1 MISISII
8 HLTIITMKKTRL
20 LLLFYL
26 FLINKTLAQ
35 NGQNIELSFTK
46 PSKILKTEK
55 LNLWKYG
62 SKGAG
67 IITTQDI
74 AVTLQKPEPFI
85 AFSVA
90 IEGLRIDASLVEVSV
105 QTKQDGTWSKE
116 WQPVEYNSDADNSAL
131 KMMTNMLELDKST
144 TAIRVRFYIKSN
156 DIRLKKAKIRLFA
169 AGNISTGSIGN
180 NLELRA
186 ACAVPPSVSRA
197 VWGAQW
203 SLTDDKIYKG
213 SATITPVTH
222 LIVHHSAGN
231 NASSNW
237 AAVVA
242 SYFDL
247 HVNTNGWSDIGYNWL
262 IAPDGQIFVGRG
274 GGNNVVGAHMCG
286 YNVNTMGVC
295 LIGNFTTV
303 EPAPLALNKLKQLL
317 AWKASD
323 SNIDPLGNSAIRS
336 NYGIM
341 NNISGH
347 RDGCS
352 PDYTEC
358 PGNLLYAKLTTLRQ
372 DVKTALAACTTA
384 SNELFTQNDIK
395 IFPNPN
401 EGQFSISIK
410 MNEKA
415 HNPLIINV
423 LSIDG
428 RIIFEKKINENL
440 IDINEKIELDNAAKG
455 TYLVRISDGQKSTS
469 KLIAIQ

>member
-1 MISISII
+1 
-8 HLTIITMKKTRL
+8 MKKTHL

-26 FLINKTLAQ
+26 FLISKVFTQ
-35 NGQNIELSFTK
+35 NGQNIELGFTK
-46 PSKILKTEK
+46 PSKLLKTEK

-62 SKGAG
+62 SKGEG
-67 IITTQDI
+67 IITTQDM

-85 AFSVA
+85 ALSVA
-90 IEGLRIDASLVEVSV
+90 IEGLRINPSLVEVSV

-116 WQPVEYNSDADNSAL
+116 WQPVEYNLDADNSAL

-144 TAIRVRFYIKSN
+144 TAIRVRFCIKSN

-169 AGNISTGSIGN
+169 PGNISTGSIGN
-180 NLELRA
+180 NLELRS

-203 SLTDDKIYKG
+203 QLTDDKIYKG
-213 SATITPVTH
+213 SLTVTPVTH

-231 NASSNW
+231 NTSSNW
-237 AAVVA
+237 AAIVA

-262 IAPDGQIFVGRG
+262 IAPDGQLFVGRG

-286 YNVNTMGVC
+286 YNANTMGVC

-303 EPAPLALNKLKQLL
+303 EPARLALNKLTQLL

-323 SNIDPLGNSAIRS
+323 SKIDPVGSGAIRS
-336 NYGIM
+336 NYATM
-341 NNISGH
+341 NNVSGH
-347 RDGCS
+347 RDGCA
-352 PDYTEC
+352 PGYTEC
-358 PGNLLYAKLTTLRQ
+358 PGNLLYAKLLILRQ
-372 DVKTALAACTTA
+372 DVKTALAGCTTA
-384 SNELFTQNDIK
+384 NEELFSQNEIK
-395 IFPNPN
+395 VFPNPN

-410 MNEKA
+410 MNEKV
-415 HNPLIINV
+415 HNSLTINV

-428 RIIFEKKINENL
+428 KIVFEKYINANALE
-440 IDINEKIELDNAAKG
+440 INEKIELDNAAKG
-455 TYLVRISDGQKSTS
+455 MYLVRISDGQKSTS
-469 KLIAIQ
+469 KLIAIK

>member
-1 MISISII
+1 
-8 HLTIITMKKTRL
+8 MKKTHL

-26 FLINKTLAQ
+26 FLINKTPAQ

-55 LNLWKYG
+55 INLWKYG
-62 SKGAG
+62 SKGEG
-67 IITTQDI
+67 IITTQDM

-85 AFSVA
+85 ALSVA
-90 IEGLRIDASLVEVSV
+90 IEGLRIDASLVEVCV

-131 KMMTNMLELDKST
+131 KMMTNMLELDKNT
-144 TAIRVRFYIKSN
+144 TAIRVRFSIKSN
-156 DIRLKKAKIRLFA
+156 DIRLKKAKIRLFSP
-169 AGNISTGSIGN
+169 GNISTGSVGN
-180 NLELRA
+180 LLELRA

-203 SLTDDKIYKG
+203 GLTDDKIYKG
-213 SATITPVTH
+213 SPTVTTVTH
-222 LIVHHSAGN
+222 LIVHHSASN
-231 NASSNW
+231 NTSSNW

-262 IAPDGQIFVGRG
+262 IAPDGQLFVGRG

-286 YNVNTMGVC
+286 YNANTMGVC
-295 LIGNFTTV
+295 LIGNFTSV
-303 EPAPLALNKLKQLL
+303 EPAQLALNKLTQLL
-317 AWKASD
+317 TWKASE
-323 SNIDPLGNSAIRS
+323 SKIDPLGNSAIRS
-336 NYGIM
+336 NYATM

-347 RDGCS
+347 RDGCA

-358 PGNLLYAKLTTLRQ
+358 PGNLLYAKLPTLRQ
-372 DVKTALAACTTA
+372 DVKTALAGCTTS
-384 SNELFTQNDIK
+384 SNELFSQNDMK

-415 HNPLIINV
+415 RNPLTINV

-428 RIIFEKKINENL
+428 KIIFEKKINESL
-440 IDINEKIELDNAAKG
+440 IDINEKIELENAAKG
-455 TYLVRISDGQKSTS
+455 TYLVRISDGQKSSS
-469 KLIAIQ
+469 KLIAIH

>member
-1 MISISII
+1 
-8 HLTIITMKKTRL
+8 MKKTHL

-26 FLINKTLAQ
+26 FLINKTPAQ
-35 NGQNIELSFTK
+35 NGQNIELGFTK
-46 PSKILKTEK
+46 PSKLLKTEK

-62 SKGAG
+62 SKGEG
-67 IITTQDI
+67 IITTQDM

-90 IEGLRIDASLVEVSV
+90 IEGLRIDPSLVEVSV

-144 TAIRVRFYIKSN
+144 TAIRVRFCIKSN
-156 DIRLKKAKIRLFA
+156 DIRLRKAKIRLFSP
-169 AGNISTGSIGN
+169 GNISTGSVGN
-180 NLELRA
+180 NLELRS

-203 SLTDDKIYKG
+203 GLTDNKIYKDAP
-213 SATITPVTH
+213 SFTIVTH

-231 NASSNW
+231 NTSSNW

-262 IAPDGQIFVGRG
+262 IAPDGQLFVGRG

-286 YNVNTMGVC
+286 YNANTMGVC

-303 EPAPLALNKLKQLL
+303 EPAQLALNKLTQLL
-317 AWKASD
+317 AWKASAAK
-323 SNIDPLGNSAIRS
+323 IDPLGSGAIRS
-336 NYGIM
+336 NYATM

-347 RDGCS
+347 RDGCA

-358 PGNLLYAKLTTLRQ
+358 PGNLLYAKLPTLRQ
-372 DVKTALAACTTA
+372 DVKTALAACTT
-384 SNELFTQNDIK
+384 SSDELFSQNDMK

-401 EGQFSISIK
+401 EGLFSISIK
-410 MNEKA
+410 MNEKV
-415 HNPLIINV
+415 HNSLVINV

-428 RIIFEKKINENL
+428 KTVFEKKINGNIVE
-440 IDINEKIELDNAAKG
+440 INEEIVLDNATKG
-455 TYLVRISDGQKSTS
+455 MYLVRISDGQKALS
-469 KLIAIQ
+469 KLIFIH

>member
-1 MISISII
+1 
-8 HLTIITMKKTRL
+8 MKKTHL
-20 LLLFYL
+20 FLLFYL
-26 FLINKTLAQ
+26 FLISKIHAQ

-62 SKGAG
+62 SKGVG
-67 IITTQDI
+67 TISTQDM

-144 TAIRVRFYIKSN
+144 TAIRVRFSIKSN

-203 SLTDDKIYKG
+203 SLTDNKIYKNDP
-213 SATITPVTH
+213 TYTTVTH
-222 LIVHHSAGN
+222 LIVHHSASN
-231 NASSNW
+231 NTSSNW

-262 IAPDGQIFVGRG
+262 IAPDGQLFVGRG
-274 GGNNVVGAHMCG
+274 GGDNVVGAHMCG
-286 YNVNTMGVC
+286 YNANTMGVC
-295 LIGNFTTV
+295 LIGNFTSV
-303 EPAPLALNKLKQLL
+303 EPSQLALNKLTQLL
-317 AWKASD
+317 TWKASI
-323 SNIDPLGNSAIRS
+323 SKIDPLGNSAIRS
-336 NYGIM
+336 NYATM

-347 RDGCS
+347 RDGCA
-352 PDYTEC
+352 PGYTEC
-358 PGNLLYAKLTTLRQ
+358 PGDLLYPKLPMIRQ
-372 DVKTALAACTTA
+372 DVKTALAACTT
-384 SNELFTQNDIK
+384 SNDELFSGNEVE

-401 EGQFSISIK
+401 EGQFTISIESSRK
-410 MNEKA
+410 EL
-415 HNPLIINV
+415 NPFIINI
-423 LSIDG
+423 LNIEG
-428 RIIFEKKINENL
+428 KTIFEKKINENADG
-440 IDINEKIELDNAAKG
+440 IHEKIELDNATKG
-455 TYLVRISDGQKSTS
+455 MYLIRISNGIRSTS
-469 KLIAIQ
+469 KLISIH